1 MKDIQNQCDS
11 RRINIRKVGIRG
23 LSYPVIVLDK
33 AHRGQKTVAT
43 VAMSVNLPHQFKGTH
58 MSRFVEILNGF
69 HERFTLS
76 AYQRILEEMKE
87 RLDAGAAHLEMAF
100 PYFFVPDQSGA
111 KQLVRYECRLFG
123 TLADRLELVA
133 EVRVP
138 VAVAPGGGAMAVVA
152 VRMRQLFWI
161 EDLIETV
168 EAALTDPGGAF
179 SVERASSAI
188 AAALSAT
195 GALIWFRVQ
204 VTKQGLDH
212 LAFAVREWPDPPEA
226 VQPFHALSLFG
237 AGPEMPDSDLNV

>member
-1 MKDIQNQCDS
+1 
-11 RRINIRKVGIRG
+11 
-23 LSYPVIVLDK
+23 
-33 AHRGQKTVAT
+33 
-43 VAMSVNLPHQFKGTH
+43 
-58 MSRFVEILNGF
+58 
-69 HERFTLS
+69 
-76 AYQRILEEMKE
+76 MKE

-168 EAALTDPGGAF
+168 EAALADPGGAF

-226 VQPFHALSLFG
+226 VQPVHALSLFG
-237 AGPEMPDSDLNV
+237 SGPEMPGSDLNV